1 MNECTL
7 EFYLPSTLIV
17 RPGLH
22 MGVRDSNSDLLVY
35 EASTFSD
42 LSIENLKFHLNFHFG
57 NNEFKYSAKITCF

>member
-7 EFYLPSTLIV
+7 EFYLPSTFIV

-42 LSIENLKFHLNFHFG
+42 LSIENLNFHFG
-57 NNEFKYSAKITCF
+57 NYEFKYSAKITCF